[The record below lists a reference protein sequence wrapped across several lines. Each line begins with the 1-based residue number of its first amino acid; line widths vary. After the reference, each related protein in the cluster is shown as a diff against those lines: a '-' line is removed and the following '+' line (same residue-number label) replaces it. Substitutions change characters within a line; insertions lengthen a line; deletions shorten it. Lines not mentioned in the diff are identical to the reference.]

1 MLNPLLGRSRRH
13 LVAFI
18 HPSSLLSQHPALS
31 LGSGHALSPPPHAR
45 EQHHHYR
52 KWQLAGGDGR
62 TGDAPSGL
70 RSISHH
76 PAAKRRWLAASV
88 ALPQLKERHVLF
100 APSQSVIWLRFYAPN
115 TVMYRRGGIGIW
127 DSVGKICGASRSIS
141 VVLVYNSLPRIWSV
155 RLCRVSDVAPTL
167 PVFGY

>member
-18 HPSSLLSQHPALS
+18 HPSSLSQHPALS

-70 RSISHH
+70 HSISHH
-76 PAAKRRWLAASV
+76 PGAKRRWLAASV

-100 APSQSVIWLRFYAPN
+100 APSQSVIWLRFYARN
-115 TVMYRRGGIGIW
+115 TVMYRRRRDRYLW
-127 DSVGKICGASRSIS
+127 FSSMS
-141 VVLVYNSLPRIWSV
+141 VVLVYNSWPRTVSV
-155 RLCRVSDVAPTL
+155 RLCGVSILAPTL

>member
-18 HPSSLLSQHPALS
+18 HPSSLSQHPALS

-76 PAAKRRWLAASV
+76 PLNGGDWWLAASV

-100 APSQSVIWLRFYAPN
+100 APSQPVIWLRFYSRN
-115 TVMYRRGGIGIW
+115 TVMYGGDRYLWFSGE
-127 DSVGKICGASRSIS
+127 ICAASSS
-141 VVLVYNSLPRIWSV
+141 LSMVLVYNSLPRILSV
-155 RLCRVSDVAPTL
+155 RLCGVSILAPTL
-167 PVFGY
+167 AVFGY